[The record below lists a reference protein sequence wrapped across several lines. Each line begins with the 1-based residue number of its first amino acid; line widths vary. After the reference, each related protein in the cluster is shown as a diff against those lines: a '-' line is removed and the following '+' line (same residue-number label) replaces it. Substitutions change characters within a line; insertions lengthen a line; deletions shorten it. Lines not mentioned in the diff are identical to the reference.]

1 MHTNFL
7 LSGLAFLR
15 QRKTSELPGYQQT
28 RTVRDSARV
37 CLLLFFISF
46 GIDRLFRNLGQR
58 LIGFLLFLQRLI
70 QKL

>member
-1 MHTNFL
+1 MT
-7 LSGLAFLR
+7 
-15 QRKTSELPGYQQT
+15 T
-28 RTVRDSARV
+28 RTRRKIDAALKAKIAMEPLREQATGSGGARV
-37 CLLLFFISF
+37 SLLFFVSF